1 MSRWFSWACF
11 SFSQAGSYV
20 SVFSLSLMP
29 VLSHNLPETDWEV
42 QEKVKEV
49 FGFMPCLWQI
59 RVICAVLNGDDVIT
73 IARTGSGKS
82 ITYWMP
88 VLFIKYGISIIVT
101 PLKLLGSQF
110 AGMLQDNGIS
120 VISIM
125 VANVTN
131 ELFEVHLFGG

>member
-1 MSRWFSWACF
+1 M
-11 SFSQAGSYV
+11 
-20 SVFSLSLMP
+20 
-29 VLSHNLPETDWEV
+29 
-42 QEKVKEV
+42 
-49 FGFMPCLWQI
+49 
-59 RVICAVLNGDDVIT
+59 IT

-120 VISIM
+120 AISITA
-125 VANVTN
+125 ANATN
-131 ELFEVHLFGG
+131 ELLEVCLFRARLDIRG